1 MIKLIVRRL
10 NIMNEKEKLLIE
22 LENIIDTYDKLL
34 SKAMGMGLD
43 WIEVEDMK
51 DRADEIIEV
60 LMN

>member
-1 MIKLIVRRL
+1 
-10 NIMNEKEKLLIE
+10 MNEKERLLIE